1 VLLETFYKHLTTR
14 SNCLAKVMDAILCE
28 QYETPYQIMEIGD
41 KEEIVGITYEP
52 YFSTVH
58 TSGPTNLVSFV
69 L

>member
-1 VLLETFYKHLTTR
+1 
-14 SNCLAKVMDAILCE
+14 MDAILCE